1 MYLWKTLMN
10 FLANLI
16 FCMHNLWMIYQRYPL
31 LIHQNYLEGANLW
44 HINFLQMIYD
54 FRKMTLG
61 RGSAE
66 NTGYWP
72 WVRCSLEYF
81 TLQSHLDQSSS
92 GLESH
97 YRYLFSHHFF
107 SSEYQFWKSLT
118 GAGGLPPP
126 VSSQLMFLLDLYLA
140 VFTFVDVPGILMPFE
155 FGTPRLEWP
164 LTEVERTK
172 NEPCAT
178 RDRVLFL

>member
-107 SSEYQFWKSLT
+107 PSEYQFWKSLT
-118 GAGGLPPP
+118 GAGGYHL
-126 VSSQLMFLLDLYLA
+126 QLVPSWCFSLTYTGSFHICGCAWYPNAIWIWDPQTGTALDRGGKNQEWALCN
-140 VFTFVDVPGILMPFE
+140 
-155 FGTPRLEWP
+155 PR
-164 LTEVERTK
+164 
-172 NEPCAT
+172 
-178 RDRVLFL
+178 

>member
-10 FLANLI
+10 FLATPI

-31 LIHQNYLEGANLW
+31 LIQQNYLEGANLW
-44 HINFLQMIYD
+44 HINFLQMMYND
-54 FRKMTLG
+54 CRKMTLG

-81 TLQSHLDQSSS
+81 TLQSHLDQSSR

-97 YRYLFSHHFF
+97 YRHLFSHHFF
-107 SSEYQFWKSLT
+107 SLNTNSESFH
-118 GAGGLPPP
+118 GGKGSTTSNYFPAD
-126 VSSQLMFLLDLYLA
+126 VSSWLILGSFPNCGCAWYPNIFWIWDSWTGTALDR
-140 VFTFVDVPGILMPFE
+140 G
-155 FGTPRLEWP
+155 GKNQEWALCNP
-164 LTEVERTK
+164 K
-172 NEPCAT
+172 
-178 RDRVLFL
+178 